1 MPSNTCRLALIG
13 FGEVGTA
20 FAKGFTNAGG
30 YEVAV
35 YDILMNRDQERGAM
49 LAKAQDIG
57 VKACASAAEAARD
70 AKFVISAVTAASA
83 YEVAEEAGGYMKPDQ
98 IFLDINSVSP
108 NTKRRDAAAVERSGA
123 DYVEA
128 AVMAPIAPYG
138 LKVPIVLGGKR
149 SAEVVKLLGPAG
161 MKLTLGVDEIG
172 KASALKMCRSIMV
185 KGFEALAVECFTVS
199 RLYGVEEAVL
209 ASLKESY
216 PGLDWEHFAGYK
228 IGRVVEHGRRRAAEM
243 RESAETVAETGLTPL
258 MAKATAERI
267 DWAADL
273 VAARPNLKKAPD
285 ADWRASLD
293 QIACDA
299 GLKSIDE
306 MTSES

>member
-1 MPSNTCRLALIG
+1 MPSNTCRVALIG

-20 FAKGFTNAGG
+20 FAKGFTNSGG
-30 YEVAV
+30 YEIAV
-35 YDILMNRDQERGAM
+35 YDILMDRVPESAAM
-49 LAKAQDIG
+49 LDKAKAIG

-70 AKFVISAVTAASA
+70 AKVVISAVTASSA
-83 YEVAEEAGGYMKPDQ
+83 YEVAEEAGGYMTAGQ

-138 LKVPIVLGGKR
+138 LKVPIVLGGER
-149 SAEVVKLLGPAG
+149 SEDILKLLGPAG
-161 MKLTLGVDEIG
+161 MKLTLGAEEIG

-185 KGFEALAVECFTVS
+185 KGLEALAVECFTVS

-216 PGLDWEHFAGYK
+216 PGLDWEHFAAYK
-228 IGRVVEHGRRRAAEM
+228 VGRVIEHGRRRAAEM
-243 RESAETVAETGLTPL
+243 RESAETVAETGLVPL
-258 MAKATAERI
+258 MAKATSERI

-273 VAARPNLKKAPD
+273 VAARPELKKAAD

-293 QIACDA
+293 KMARDA

-306 MTSES
+306 MASES